1 MAVDGVALNS
11 MSHPRGK
18 RRAPRDIS
26 AASVE
31 TVELERD
38 DETGHL
44 RIIVGPVALS
54 SDAAARGWGRVETI
68 VECRTATGTAPG
80 RLACDVHPDGSSI
93 YVMSPDGANSLILRL
108 STAKAL
114 LDLLP
119 KAIIMAE
126 VVGRGG

>member
-1 MAVDGVALNS
+1 
-11 MSHPRGK
+11 MSHSRGRK
-18 RRAPRDIS
+18 RTPRDIS
-26 AASVE
+26 VASVE
-31 TVELERD
+31 TIELERD
-38 DETGHL
+38 DETGAL
-44 RIIVGPVALS
+44 RMIVGPEPLS
-54 SDAAARGWGRVETI
+54 ADAVTRGWGRVEVI

-80 RLACDVHPDGSSI
+80 RLACDIHPDGSSI